1 MGVEVAGFNPAA
13 CPSWIPS
20 QTRTLTS
27 ASYGVGIALAV
38 TVLVLAGVI
47 AIITRSANAT
57 FVTARNG
64 GGNERV

>member
-1 MGVEVAGFNPAA
+1 MDPFADPHL
-13 CPSWIPS
+13 
-20 QTRTLTS
+20 TLALYS
-27 ASYGVGIALAV
+27 VGIALAV
-38 TVLVLAGVI
+38 TILVLAEVI

>member
-1 MGVEVAGFNPAA
+1 MDPVADPHL
-13 CPSWIPS
+13 
-20 QTRTLTS
+20 TLALYS
-27 ASYGVGIALAV
+27 VGIALAV

-64 GGNERV
+64 GGNERA